1 MHKTLAVLALAAAA
15 VACSS
20 SNPTAPLPSPTPEP
34 TPVPTAAAPAALSC
48 PLTRMP
54 DHGNCRNDTAS
65 LIGHVDVAIDTLIAT
80 EPQIFDL
87 HDTAGCDR
95 CPRIVNNA
103 AFERGMVRELLK
115 QGVCAQ
121 CDEECGLKTTN
132 EWNEQYK
139 LSNSTGYLLRP
150 EKFYKVT
157 CYPAAF

>member
-1 MHKTLAVLALAAAA
+1 MKKTLALLVLTLAGW
-15 VACSS
+15 ACSS
-20 SNPTAPLPSPTPEP
+20 SNPAAPVPSPTPEP
-34 TPVPTAAAPAALSC
+34 TPVPVASPTALGC
-48 PLTRMP
+48 PLARMS
-54 DHGNCRNDTAS
+54 DHGNCRNDSPS
-65 LIGHVDVAIDTLIAT
+65 LMGHLEQAIDTLIAT

-87 HDTAGCDR
+87 NDTAGCAR

-139 LSNSTGYLLRP
+139 LTNSTGYLLRP